1 MTTSTRPD
9 DRDDI
14 LFAFSQACPAPTAEQ
29 IIDWCKRYPQFAN
42 DIRDHAAIS
51 RDWAARENRET
62 PPVDETLL
70 ARGFSRVLNLL
81 FEADNAPATVTAPKV
96 QSFKEAA
103 DKCGVDVPKL
113 ATQMDI
119 DRSVLAALFKGRM
132 LAPVGKRLV
141 AAITQRL
148 QLTVA
153 LFDELHRAA
162 LAHPQL
168 GHAKSSG
175 APSVEP
181 QTYEAIVQASAMT
194 PERKRYWMEE
204 D

>member
-1 MTTSTRPD
+1 MTTSPRPD

-14 LFAFSQACPAPTAEQ
+14 LFAFNQVCPVPTAEQ
-29 IIDWCKRYPQFAN
+29 IIEWCERYPQFAD

-51 RDWAARENRET
+51 RDWAARPIRKEEPT
-62 PPVDETLL
+62 DETML

-81 FEADNAPATVTAPKV
+81 FEANNAPSTATAPKV

-103 DKCGVDVPKL
+103 EKRGLDVPKL
-113 ATQMDI
+113 ATEMNI
-119 DRSVLAALFKGRM
+119 DRSVLAALFNGRM
-132 LAPVGKRLV
+132 LAPAGMRLV
-141 AAITQRL
+141 AAVTQAL
-148 QLTVA
+148 QLPVA
-153 LFDELHRAA
+153 LFEELHRTA
-162 LAHPQL
+162 LASPRL

-175 APSVEP
+175 PPSVEP
-181 QTYEAIVQASAMT
+181 QTYEVIVQASAMT